1 MWTSRNR
8 LGYQSVTANFL
19 GDSRD
24 DVVQNTV
31 AHRGRIAGIL
41 VFSVP
46 CVPCPGFTLFAT
58 IARGIC
64 DLHINILVP
73 QSVMTEPKFLQ
84 GGDAMLRT
92 NCN

>member
-19 GDSRD
+19 VDSRD

-31 AHRGRIAGIL
+31 AHRRRVAGIL

-46 CVPCPGFTLFAT
+46 CVCLFSDSLYLQLLREAFV
-58 IARGIC
+58 IC
-64 DLHINILVP
+64 KLIYLYRN
-73 QSVMTEPKFLQ
+73 
-84 GGDAMLRT
+84 R
-92 NCN
+92 